1 MAQGES
7 DYDVVPVDASS
18 GIRVLVKS
26 PGNSQTDVSHA
37 QPSSDYEK
45 LGPQNQKSP
54 SDHEYTDLN
63 IHVNA
68 VSKSSSR
75 KRKKSCAK
83 KALLFLLLSILS
95 IAVAAVSIVMVKC
108 EIAEY
113 KSRLTMES
121 LIEQFCEN
129 INQYQ
134 RNAVPCVIV
143 DGQNDTTR
151 NYTCTI
157 YTDACINLTICL

>member
-26 PGNSQTDVSHA
+26 PGNSQTDASHA

-68 VSKSSSR
+68 VSKSSS
-75 KRKKSCAK
+75 
-83 KALLFLLLSILS
+83 
-95 IAVAAVSIVMVKC
+95 
-108 EIAEY
+108 
-113 KSRLTMES
+113 
-121 LIEQFCEN
+121 
-129 INQYQ
+129 
-134 RNAVPCVIV
+134 
-143 DGQNDTTR
+143 
-151 NYTCTI
+151 
-157 YTDACINLTICL
+157 